1 MSESL
6 LQKLFQKESFIPA
19 NVGPS
24 IADTFPPFPDGTIFI
39 NIKKEKSRWLIVDD
53 GKLRSFDGDLSSN
66 PMDAIQKLNKLSSL
80 GVGERWMHCKDIEVI
95 FPSVEKLRITEI

>member
-19 NVGPS
+19 NVGSS
-24 IADTFPPFPDGTIFI
+24 IAYTFPSFPDGTIFI

-66 PMDAIQKLNKLSSL
+66 KMDAIQKLNELSSL
-80 GVGERWMHCKDIEVI
+80 GERWMHCKDIEVI